1 MSSVGTLLAHL
12 DRFWMP
18 SAPAVRPAMLRVLVG
33 LYGTIYLWVRAPHLL
48 SYALDDLDRFQ
59 PVGVV
64 SLAPSPTLPVVYQ
77 LLVGATL
84 VLSFAFLLG
93 YRYRVTA
100 PLYAGL
106 LLWVLTY
113 TNSWGKIL
121 HTDNLLVLYVVVLAL
136 SPAADALSLDARGR
150 PLPDDAPKYGWV
162 SKLMATLCVLVYVLA
177 GLAKLRNS
185 GMDFIAGET
194 LRNYVAF
201 GNVRKIEL
209 GSHYSPLGVWLLPY
223 TDLFAALATVSLL
236 LELGG
241 PLALLHRRLGV
252 AWAVSVWAFHL
263 GVLLLMA
270 IGFVFQLSFVAFT
283 PFFRTER
290 IAERWPFAHL
300 VRLHS
305 PRTRFG
311 A

>member
-1 MSSVGTLLAHL
+1 MSAAGTLLGRL

-18 SAPAVRPAMLRVLVG
+18 SAPATRLATLRILVG
-33 LYGTIYLWVRAPHLL
+33 LYGTIYLIVRAPHLL
-48 SYALDDLDRFQ
+48 SYALDDVDRFQ

-64 SLAPSPTLPVVYQ
+64 ALAPAPTLPVVYQ
-77 LLVGATL
+77 LLVVATL
-84 VLSFAFLLG
+84 ALSVPFLLG
-93 YRYRVTA
+93 YRYRITA

-150 PLPDDAPKYGWV
+150 PLPADDPKYGWAP
-162 SKLMATLCVLVYVLA
+162 KLMATLCVLVYLLA
-177 GLAKLRNS
+177 GIAKLRNS
-185 GMDFIAGET
+185 GMEFVAGET

-209 GSHYSPLGVWLLPY
+209 GSHHSPLGVWLLPY
-223 TDLFAALATVSLL
+223 TGLFGALAAVSLM
-236 LELGG
+236 LELGA
-241 PLALLHRRLGV
+241 PLALLHRRVGA
-252 AWAVSVWAFHL
+252 AWALAVWAFHL

-270 IGFVFQLSFVAFT
+270 IGFVFQLSFVAFA

-290 IAERWPFAHL
+290 LLERRPFAWL
-300 VRLHS
+300 VRGRS
-305 PRTRFG
+305 EPEPAAG
-311 A
+311 